1 MSIENKNTTLAKNLT
16 PYVVI
21 LGGIVAAFIVIK
33 ITKK

>member
-1 MSIENKNTTLAKNLT
+1 MSIENRSKLTKNLT

-21 LGGIVAAFIVIK
+21 LGAVVAALVIIK